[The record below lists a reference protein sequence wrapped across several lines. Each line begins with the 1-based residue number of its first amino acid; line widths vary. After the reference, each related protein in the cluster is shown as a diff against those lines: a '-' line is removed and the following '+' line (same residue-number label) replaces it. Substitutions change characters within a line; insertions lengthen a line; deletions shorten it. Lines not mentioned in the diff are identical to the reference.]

1 MAGSRGY
8 AQLCELSGDA
18 YSYPAPVQVL
28 SFSLIASTAG
38 LGCTSEATVHFGAQ
52 ALLSWACCTMSFR
65 DTEDMG
71 VRMGQGV
78 AEMYHA
84 QVCHAMHTEL

>member
-1 MAGSRGY
+1 MHIGSYCTFWRPSL
-8 AQLCELSGDA
+8 AEL
-18 YSYPAPVQVL
+18 
-28 SFSLIASTAG
+28 G
-38 LGCTSEATVHFGAQ
+38 LLYNVA
-52 ALLSWACCTMSFR
+52 R